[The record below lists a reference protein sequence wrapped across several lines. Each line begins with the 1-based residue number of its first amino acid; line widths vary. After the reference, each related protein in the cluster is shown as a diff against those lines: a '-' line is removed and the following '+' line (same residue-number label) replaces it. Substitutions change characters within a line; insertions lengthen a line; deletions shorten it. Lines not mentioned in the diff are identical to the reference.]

1 MTETLTMSTKERQ
14 RLQVIGRIHHSD
26 TTVAAAAESLQ
37 ISERQM
43 YRLLRRHKKDGDKGI
58 IHRLRGKTSNGGYA
72 VLVRNHV
79 LKLYQERYSDYGPT
93 LFSEILAES
102 HHITIDSDT
111 LRRWLKGAKLW
122 NGARAARL
130 HRQKRARREAVGAL
144 LQFDGSFH
152 DWFEGRGP
160 ECCLLVAIDDA
171 SGEVFLRFSRS
182 ENTADVLRILQSY
195 VERHGIPQQFYSD
208 HGSVYYNKHHCQTD
222 VARALKSLGVEL
234 IYAHSPQAKGRVERS
249 NRTHQDRLIK
259 ALRRQNISKIDDAN
273 RYLED
278 TYINEHNQRF
288 ARSKGL
294 DDIHRSAVGLDLKN
308 IFCFETTRQVHND
321 STITLNNTFIQLL
334 RSNDPLPPPRTQ
346 VTVRR
351 WLDDSLHIFWND
363 HELRYDILANR
374 PPSPKRPIPNP
385 PLDHPWRW
393 RIVGSARAQ
402 KRLDKLFDR
411 QHPKPYHSPQPRTQ
425 PLSKQRKSTTQPHTQ
440 AAP

>member
-1 MTETLTMSTKERQ
+1 MAETLTMSTKERQ
-14 RLQVIGRIHHSD
+14 RLQVISRIHHED

-43 YRLLRRHKKDGDKGI
+43 YRLLRRHKKDGDQGI
-58 IHRLRGKTSNGGYA
+58 IHRLRGKTSNSGYA
-72 VLVRNHV
+72 PVVRSHV

-93 LFSEILAES
+93 LFSEMLSQS

-111 LRRWLKGAKLW
+111 LRRWLKEVKLW

-130 HRQKRARREAVGAL
+130 HRKKRARREARGAL

-152 DWFEGRGP
+152 DWLEGRGA

-171 SGEVFLRFSRS
+171 SGELFLRFSTS
-182 ENTADVLRILQSY
+182 ENTTDVLRILQSY
-195 VERHGIPQQFYSD
+195 VERFGIPQQFYTD

-259 ALRRQNISKIDDAN
+259 ALRRHNISTIDDAN
-273 RYLED
+273 RYLEE

-288 ARSKGL
+288 AHSKGL
-294 DDIHRSAVGLDLKN
+294 DDIHRSALGLDLKN

-321 STITLNNTFIQLL
+321 TTITLNNTFIQLL

-346 VTVRR
+346 VTVRH

-363 HELRYDILANR
+363 HELRYEILSNR
-374 PPSPKRPIPNP
+374 PPSTKRPIPNP
-385 PLDHPWRW
+385 PIDHPWRW

-411 QHPKPYHSPQPRTQ
+411 QHPKPYHNPQPNTQ
-425 PLSKQRKSTTQPHTQ
+425 LPSKQRKSGTHTPNHP
-440 AAP
+440 AP

>member
-1 MTETLTMSTKERQ
+1 MAETLTMSTKERQ
-14 RLQVIGRIHHSD
+14 RLQVISRIHHED

-43 YRLLRRHKKDGDKGI
+43 YRLLRRHKKDGDQGI
-58 IHRLRGKTSNGGYA
+58 IHRLRGKTSNSGYA
-72 VLVRNHV
+72 PVVRSHV

-93 LFSEILAES
+93 LFSEMLSQS

-111 LRRWLKGAKLW
+111 LRRWLKEVKLW

-130 HRQKRARREAVGAL
+130 HRKKRARREARGAL

-152 DWFEGRGP
+152 DWLEGRGA

-171 SGEVFLRFSRS
+171 SGELFLRFSTS
-182 ENTADVLRILQSY
+182 ENTTDVLRILQSY
-195 VERHGIPQQFYSD
+195 VERFGIPQQFYTD

-259 ALRRQNISKIDDAN
+259 ALRRHNISTIDDAN
-273 RYLED
+273 RYLEE

-288 ARSKGL
+288 AHSKGL
-294 DDIHRSAVGLDLKN
+294 DDIHRSALGLDLKN

-321 STITLNNTFIQLL
+321 STITLNNTFVQLL

-346 VTVRR
+346 VTVRH

-363 HELRYDILANR
+363 HELRYEILSNK
-374 PPSPKRPIPNP
+374 PLSPKRPTPNP

-411 QHPKPYHSPQPRTQ
+411 QHPKPYHSSQTKTQ
-425 PLSKQRKSTTQPHTQ
+425 LPSKQRKSGTHTPNHP
-440 AAP
+440 AP